1 MTGRARRQEG
11 QTVKKQLEVV
21 GAVVVR
27 NGEILCAQ
35 RGPAGVLPGMWE
47 FPGGKIEVG
56 EAPREALIREIE
68 EELGCLVT
76 VGDEITSTRHEY
88 DFGIVTLT
96 TFYCQLIAGEPEMSE
111 HQALVWL
118 APSDLNSL
126 EWAPAD
132 VPAVKLIQHRFE
144 TV

>member
-1 MTGRARRQEG
+1 
-11 QTVKKQLEVV
+11 
-21 GAVVVR
+21 
-27 NGEILCAQ
+27 
-35 RGPAGVLPGMWE
+35 
-47 FPGGKIEVG
+47 
-56 EAPREALIREIE
+56 
-68 EELGCLVT
+68 VT

-118 APSDLNSL
+118 APADLSAL

-132 VPAVKLIQHRFE
+132 VPAVEQIQQRFE
-144 TV
+144 TA

>member
-1 MTGRARRQEG
+1 M
-11 QTVKKQLEVV
+11 KKQLEVV

-35 RGPAGVLPGMWE
+35 RGPSGALPGMWE

-56 EAPREALIREIE
+56 EAPQQALIREIK
-68 EELGCLVT
+68 EELDCLVI
-76 VGDEITSTRHEY
+76 VGDQITSTRHEY
-88 DFGIVTLT
+88 GFGIVTLT
-96 TFYCQLIAGEPEMSE
+96 TFYCQLIDGEPEMSE

-118 APSDLNSL
+118 APADLSSL

-132 VPAVKLIQHRFE
+132 VPAVELIQRRFE
-144 TV
+144 TA